1 MFELTQ
7 ILTDRLQGLEHLAKQ
22 GVIPG
27 DILYTFMGERLIR
40 LTVLDI
46 IDDSRLRGEDEENI
60 YVFYSD
66 SCYESENEAYLGMER
81 MLEKSTILI
90 QEEIKSITE
99 WLDNR
104 PSASMDPFIEER
116 ERKVRRLY
124 ELKNRKRTTIRPP
137 SRIMESQVM
146 PEE

>member
-1 MFELTQ
+1 MTS
-7 ILTDRLQGLEHLAKQ
+7 IN
-22 GVIPG
+22 PG

-46 IDDSRLRGEDEENI
+46 IDDSRLQGEDEENI

-66 SCYESENEAYLGMER
+66 SCYESESEAYLGMER
-81 MLEKSTILI
+81 MLEKSTI
-90 QEEIKSITE
+90 
-99 WLDNR
+99 R
-104 PSASMDPFIEER
+104 H
-116 ERKVRRLY
+116 
-124 ELKNRKRTTIRPP
+124 P